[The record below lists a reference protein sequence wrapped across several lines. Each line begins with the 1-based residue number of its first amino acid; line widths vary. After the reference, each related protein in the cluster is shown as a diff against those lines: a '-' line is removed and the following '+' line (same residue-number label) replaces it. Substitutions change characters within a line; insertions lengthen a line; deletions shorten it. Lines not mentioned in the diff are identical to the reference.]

1 MEYKIK
7 NYIKDNGTEP
17 IVDWIKSLDATTR
30 KRILLRLDRL
40 RDENFGDYK
49 QLNEDLYELRF
60 SFGSGYRIYYTIE
73 HNIIILLI
81 NGGNKKTQAKDIK
94 QANEIIKQM
103 KGIYNE

>member
-40 RDENFGDYK
+40 RDGNFGDYK
-49 QLNEDLYELRF
+49 QLNEDLY
-60 SFGSGYRIYYTIE
+60 
-73 HNIIILLI
+73 
-81 NGGNKKTQAKDIK
+81 
-94 QANEIIKQM
+94 
-103 KGIYNE
+103 